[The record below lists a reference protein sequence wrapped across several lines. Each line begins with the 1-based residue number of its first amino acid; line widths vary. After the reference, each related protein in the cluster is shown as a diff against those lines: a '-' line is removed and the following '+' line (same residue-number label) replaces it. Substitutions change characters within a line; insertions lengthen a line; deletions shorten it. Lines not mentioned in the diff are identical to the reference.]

1 MANRQIPTTLFDDSW
16 FYGLSNDAKLLFF
29 HIYLKSDHCGII
41 DLIPRRVE
49 FDLQI
54 KFQDAFLQIEP
65 FLHHIEDM
73 KYILPL
79 VLYTQ
84 FPNGLDADH
93 KFQGSVYKKLSS
105 IGLDYDSLKESK
117 AYQSLTKGLPKPYSN
132 SNSNSI
138 SQGISQSTSSS
149 TKAKK
154 PKKSEEAFLQDHADN
169 GRLPRDENKMV
180 YLTDEEYEEI
190 IERHGTALIK
200 EAINQISTWKSNH
213 AKGVMASKYDK
224 GHVTGFGLEKAIK
237 HLDLLQIDY
246 KTAHFKEIQARKQA
260 EAEAKER
267 EMKQKRITNPELFSH
282 E

>member
-132 SNSNSI
+132 SNSNS
-138 SQGISQSTSSS
+138 QGISQSTSSS
-149 TKAKK
+149 IKAKK
-154 PKKSEEAFLQDHADN
+154 TKKSEEAFLQEHAEN
-169 GRLPRDENKMV
+169 GRFPRDENKMV
-180 YLTDEEYEEI
+180 YLTDAEYEDLI
-190 IERHGTALIK
+190 FRHGTALIT
-200 EAINQISTWKSNH
+200 EAISQISTWKSNH

-224 GHVTGFGLEKAIK
+224 GHVKGFGLDNAIK
-237 HLDLLQIDY
+237 HLEILGVDY
-246 KTAHFKEIQARKQA
+246 KTAHFKEVQARKQA
-260 EAEAKER
+260 EKDEQQRAYME
-267 EMKQKRITNPELFSH
+267 KRMTNPELFGN